1 RSFSRWENRKYRH
14 IPRRVPARREMPMEV
29 TAPLDGPA
37 GVSVLPQALAENL
50 QGEGGNNP
58 LRVLRLRQ
66 HPAEEE
72 ALPQP
77 SEEKSGLPQLLGER
91 PAFPAAIRTIP
102 PLAQRDA
109 NPPPPRHATPAT
121 NRP

>member
-1 RSFSRWENRKYRH
+1 ENRKDRR
-14 IPRRVPARREMPMEV
+14 ILRRVPARREMPMEV
-29 TAPLDGPA
+29 NAPLDGPA
-37 GVSVLPQALAENL
+37 GVSVLPQALGENL

-77 SEEKSGLPQLLGER
+77 SEEKSGLPQLLGE
-91 PAFPAAIRTIP
+91 I
-102 PLAQRDA
+102 
-109 NPPPPRHATPAT
+109 HALIAMQSMIHLLGTCVVNVQIT
-121 NRP
+121 